1 MVTDI
6 TKAFRAKAGL
16 SLNDN
21 IYIFTGDVA
30 PTDPSMPT
38 VPYGSMYIRTGA
50 TGGIFEYTTAGWI
63 DLAASGVSN
72 GIPGYHVYGMRS
84 NSVATP
90 LVFSI
95 SGMVSGSYYFM
106 SVRRPM
112 TLEIRGIAGRLRM
125 YDAAGSY
132 YVLFGAGRATNNGTS
147 SWPVL
152 YNLNPGVYAL
162 GPTASGTQTLSIH
175 GYAGPEP
182 ASLTQTFAASSVVDN
197 GIFKWNGNTYIAEE
211 WY

>member
-30 PTDPSMPT
+30 PTDPSMLT
-38 VPYGSMYIRTGA
+38 VPYGSMYIRTGD

-90 LVFSI
+90 LVFTI
-95 SGMVSGSYYFM
+95 SGLVSGSYYFI
-106 SVRRPM
+106 SIRRPM
-112 TLEIRGIAGRLRM
+112 TLEIRGIAGRLRV

-132 YVLFGAGRATNNGTS
+132 YTLFGAARAANNGTS

-152 YNLNPGVYAL
+152 YNLTPGVYAL
-162 GPTASGTQTLSIH
+162 APSASGTQTLSIH
-175 GYAGPEP
+175 GIAGPAP
-182 ASLTQTFAASSVVDN
+182 ASLNRSFSATAVVDN
-197 GIFKWNGNTYIAEE
+197 GIFKWNGPNYIAEE
-211 WY
+211 SY